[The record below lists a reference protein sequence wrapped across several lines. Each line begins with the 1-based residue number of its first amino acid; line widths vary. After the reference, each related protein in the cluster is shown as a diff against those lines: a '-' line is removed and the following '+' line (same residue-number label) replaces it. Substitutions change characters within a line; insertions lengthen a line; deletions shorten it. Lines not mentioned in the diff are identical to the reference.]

1 LKMQCKTSTMN
12 VQALQP
18 RGRFMWSSPLVTEPT
33 VGRVPRFWHIIKS
46 PERLTYAPAVELRY
60 LGEMAV
66 LDIAEIVAIYLSV
79 T

>member
-1 LKMQCKTSTMN
+1 M
-12 VQALQP
+12 
-18 RGRFMWSSPLVTEPT
+18 TEPT